1 VYLKK
6 PVFTHGQLYVAVSRV
21 TSRQGLKLLI
31 EDEIGAC
38 TNETKNVV
46 YKEVSASLTS
56 TKTPAP
62 LTIGGTTHNVS
73 QDEQSGLIAD
83 IMNPVNI
90 LVSSLNALY
99 LYLFLYCYLYIWVI
113 WTNQIN

>member
-1 VYLKK
+1 M
-6 PVFTHGQLYVAVSRV
+6 
-21 TSRQGLKLLI
+21 
-31 EDEIGAC
+31 
-38 TNETKNVV
+38 
-46 YKEVSASLTS
+46 
-56 TKTPAP
+56 
-62 LTIGGTTHNVS
+62 HNVS